1 MGYLVCEGCSM
12 VITLQNA
19 EQAHMVLKNLWPK
32 MKDALQSGKH
42 LRLEVKRSTRS
53 TDQNAMF
60 HSLIDTIAKE
70 MKQAGSAWSTDDWK
84 RLLIDQWA
92 HETGRKMGKVAP
104 SLDGERVVQLGLQ
117 SHKFT
122 VEEGSEFIEWLMAW
136 MADKGI

>member
-1 MGYLVCEGCSM
+1 MN
-12 VITLQNA
+12 ITLHSPQ
-19 EQAHMVLKNLWPK
+19 QAHSVLKDLWPK
-32 MKDALQSGKH
+32 IKESLQAGKR

-53 TDQNAMF
+53 SDQNAMF
-60 HSLIDTIAKE
+60 HSLIDLVAKQ
-70 MKQAGSAWSTDDWK
+70 MKAAGSAWSSDDWK

-92 HETGRKMGKVAP
+92 HETGRKIGKVAS

-136 MADKGI
+136 MAEKGIET